1 MKMLRTGGLLAGLV
15 LALASA
21 PASADV
27 ILNFQQTGG
36 TPAGGVTLGGTLT
49 VTDQAYADGL
59 NLSYSLSSNGA
70 VSAVN
75 AGLVDASFFFSTP
88 GLGTVSLTL
97 ADLLG
102 GSGLPAGTSVL
113 GSLTSGPGGT
123 PGGFLNASGPG
134 FGFQSSTDGS
144 VFSGN
149 FTAALGACAGNGC
162 SFNGTV
168 VTTVP
173 EPSTLSLM
181 AFGGLALLA
190 STRGRKRAAVQPV
203 AA

>member
-1 MKMLRTGGLLAGLV
+1 MKMLRAGGLLAGIV

-27 ILNFQQTGG
+27 VLNFQQTGG
-36 TPAGGVTLGGTLT
+36 SPAGGVTLGGTLT

-59 NLSYSLSSNGA
+59 NLSYSLSASGA
-70 VSAVN
+70 VSTTN

-97 ADLLG
+97 ADLLA

-134 FGFQSSTDGS
+134 FGFQSSTDGNL
-144 VFSGN
+144 FSGN
-149 FTAALGACAGNGC
+149 FTAALGACTGSGC
-162 SFNGTV
+162 DFSGTV

-173 EPSTLSLM
+173 EPSALSLM
-181 AFGGLALLA
+181 AFGGVALLA
-190 STRGRKRAAVQPV
+190 AGWRKRAPAQPTV
-203 AA
+203 A